1 MKILEIISFM
11 NPFSDV
17 LSAIFITTLLIASIL
32 VVIWL
37 IKSAKVTAW
46 EKNWVGENLNQNN
59 LESDNGSIHELSE
72 AIATKAEKTAEMLP
86 GILLVFGLLGTFLG
100 LGLALNNA
108 SNVLV
113 NANST
118 GMDGAM
124 AELIGMMEG
133 LGAKFKTST
142 WGLLCF
148 IILSILFSVLG
159 FDEKRLQWVIQKV
172 RQETEKNKRNI
183 KIQNEEKE
191 DKFLSAITHI
201 SKTTA
206 ENNQMLMQHLK
217 NNFDAHA
224 EQQKGIFQ
232 QMHNFLSTQHQT
244 AQENFNKHLEGM
256 HATFKIVKNIE
267 NSHELSRNQFLN
279 QLDVMQV
286 SNEKHYL
293 ALVSNIQDGFG
304 QFTHNQNTFMDE
316 NRQASTHNHSLLE
329 KLITGTEKNSKTIE
343 TTAKVNL
350 QEIQKHHLALVSN
363 MKDGFG
369 QFSKNQNILM
379 DANLQASNHNH
390 NLLEKLIT
398 KTETNSKTFE
408 NSAKASLQE
417 LQKIA
422 GYNQA
427 TQKAMQNFVDNI
439 VNSMSSIGTSADKM
453 GDAAHA
459 VSDSA
464 RELNGVVDHLQTELK
479 AVLDT
484 IQKNLG
490 GTIKDMGSSFKENME
505 SMSSAMSI
513 ATNGISTSVSALSN
527 SVDKTLTSVT
537 SVIGESMDLQRKS
550 ANEFTVTSTSLNE
563 QIFEMKDLVQ
573 QLSDDISS
581 SLKSVAEIS
590 RRIGKLTDNFTQIT
604 ESNTQLV
611 EIMKGTSKSVNN
623 IVGIFEKTET
633 ENMELT
639 SVMQDTTNLNKALLS
654 DMKKNIEYMDSK
666 QIKEESFYHALHE
679 NTDSTN
685 KYLSKLIEWTN
696 TNQLTVQQK
705 VRVLDQSL
713 EKLKRIEELSS
724 QLVEINKKAS

>member
-513 ATNGISTSVSALSN
+513 A
-527 SVDKTLTSVT
+527 
-537 SVIGESMDLQRKS
+537 
-550 ANEFTVTSTSLNE
+550 SLNE

-581 SLKSVAEIS
+581 SLKSVAETS